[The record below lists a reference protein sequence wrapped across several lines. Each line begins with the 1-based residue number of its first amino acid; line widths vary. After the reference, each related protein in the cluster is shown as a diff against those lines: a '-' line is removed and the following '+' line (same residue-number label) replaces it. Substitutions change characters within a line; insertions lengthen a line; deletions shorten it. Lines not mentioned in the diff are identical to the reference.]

1 MDELVIRTP
10 LWLLIPLLFV
20 SLLVAREAGAWLR
33 RRLTRNSDG
42 EATEHDYILNG
53 ILGLL
58 ALLIAFTFG
67 LALDRYDARRELVV
81 DEANAIGTADMR
93 VRLLEGP
100 DGPRLAGLLREYA
113 ETRLRYGEAAAAGK
127 PPLRAASMALRAR
140 IETETLT
147 ALAPIRTTPLA
158 AMITPA
164 INEALDIGV
173 TREATHASRIP
184 TMVLAVLVIYAWVSA
199 GVLGSALDAA
209 GRKNRGMSA
218 LLFVLLTMAIIVI
231 LDLDRPQEGAIR
243 ISQQPLADLVES
255 FAATPLPSA
264 ESAPPSPATPASPAA
279 GGSSRPPAR

>member
-1 MDELVIRTP
+1 MDDLVIRTP
-10 LWLLIPLLFV
+10 LWLLVPLLFA
-20 SLLVAREAGAWLR
+20 SLLAAREVGAWLR
-33 RRLTRNSDG
+33 RRLARNPDG

-81 DEANAIGTADMR
+81 DEANAIGTAEMR

-100 DGPRLAGLLREYA
+100 DGVQLAGLLREYA
-113 ETRLRYGEAAAAGK
+113 RTRLEYGEARAAQK
-127 PPLRAASMALRAR
+127 PPLRAASLALRAR
-140 IETETLT
+140 VESETLA

-158 AMITPA
+158 ATITPA
-164 INEALDIGV
+164 INEAIDIGV
-173 TREATHASRIP
+173 SREATHASRIP
-184 TMVLAVLVIYAWVSA
+184 STVLAVLVIYAWVSA

-218 LLFVLLTMAIIVI
+218 LLFVLLTMAIVVI

-243 ISQQPLADLVES
+243 ISQQPLADLVQGFE
-255 FAATPLPSA
+255 ATPLPSA
-264 ESAPPSPATPASPAA
+264 ASAQPSPAIPASSGA
-279 GGSSRPPAR
+279 GGSSDPSAR